1 MLEIFRLRFQQLRVD
16 REIIVAVRHP
26 EAALENVQCISV
38 GFLAVLPD
46 ETAIRRIDPQLVGIG
61 IELREVLP
69 RLDRANLAQ
78 PRLEWR
84 QALRIDRRLVPEA
97 LLVMAGLAVRILRRL
112 VDDGARPLLRQI
124 VEHVEHAVASLVWWN
139 RRVLR
144 PGP

>member
-78 PRLEWR
+78 PRLEWS
-84 QALRIDRRLVPEA
+84 QALRLARTPVPSTLVRT
-97 LLVMAGLAVRILRRL
+97 GSLAV
-112 VDDGARPLLRQI
+112 
-124 VEHVEHAVASLVWWN
+124 
-139 RRVLR
+139 
-144 PGP
+144 